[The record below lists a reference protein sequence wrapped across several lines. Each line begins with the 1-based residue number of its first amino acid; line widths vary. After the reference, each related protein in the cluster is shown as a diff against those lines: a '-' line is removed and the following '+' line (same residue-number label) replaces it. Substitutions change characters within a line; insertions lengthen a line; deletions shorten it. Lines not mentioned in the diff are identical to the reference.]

1 MLRLRIRRNRALAER
16 SDALSERNNSLSEM
30 NATKD
35 KFFSI
40 ISHDLRNPVV
50 AQRDALQMLVQNSGS
65 WDVNTLTTYY
75 HELLKSADGQVELIY
90 NLLGWAQLQTG
101 RITYNPSTFNLAH
114 RLRSDI
120 ALIRNIAEKKGV
132 GFAVSIPDDAD
143 IIGDGAMLSIVV
155 RNLLTN
161 AVKFTK
167 GASPPDTPNGKVG
180 TVTLNVTP
188 IDGGDDTR
196 RDAMHCV
203 STTSI
208 ITGYIIAISD
218 TGIGMSA
225 EQIGNLFRLDSAR
238 SRKGTAGEQ
247 GSGLG
252 LIVCREL
259 LEKHGSE
266 LHVESEEGKGSRF
279 WFKV

>member
-1 MLRLRIRRNRALAER
+1 
-16 SDALSERNNSLSEM
+16 M

-40 ISHDLRNPVV
+40 ISHDMRNPVV
-50 AQRDALQMLVQNSGS
+50 AQRDALQMLVQNSNS
-65 WDVNTLTTYY
+65 WDADTLTAYY
-75 HELLKSADGQVELIY
+75 RELLKSADGQVELIY

-101 RITYNPSTFNLAH
+101 RITYNPATFNLAH

-120 ALIRNIAEKKGV
+120 NLIRNMAEKKGV
-132 GFAVSIPDDAD
+132 AFTVSIPDNAD
-143 IIGDGAMLSIVV
+143 ITGDAAMLSIIV

-161 AVKFTK
+161 AVKFTA
-167 GASPPDTPNGKVG
+167 ASPDPSRSGETG
-180 TVTLNVTP
+180 TVTLDVTP
-188 IDGGDDTR
+188 VYGDNP
-196 RDAMHCV
+196 
-203 STTSI
+203 I
-208 ITGYIIAISD
+208 NITGYTVTVSD
-218 TGIGMSA
+218 TGIGMNA
-225 EQIGNLFRLDSAR
+225 EQIDKLFRLDGAR

-266 LHVESEEGKGSRF
+266 LRVESEAGKGSTF
-279 WFKV
+279 SFQLKVI